1 MHYVGS
7 LIKHKASKLTDRSNE
22 VQTKRKS
29 HCFQTGLLINMEI
42 LTYSSRVLSIFRL
55 QFGSGQEETRSKDI
69 ACMDKEDSRR
79 TTE

>member
-1 MHYVGS
+1 MHYAGS

-55 QFGSGQEETRSKDI
+55 VWVRARRNEVKRRSVHG
-69 ACMDKEDSRR
+69 
-79 TTE
+79 